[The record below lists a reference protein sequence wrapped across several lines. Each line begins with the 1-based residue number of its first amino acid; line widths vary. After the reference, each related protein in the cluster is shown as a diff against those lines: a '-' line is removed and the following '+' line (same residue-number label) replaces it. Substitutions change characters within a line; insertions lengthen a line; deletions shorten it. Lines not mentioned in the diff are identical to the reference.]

1 MSTIAKDE
9 ESKRADLGW
18 SGGGI
23 KGVEVR
29 ARTGGHRMLSTTKP
43 CSIDSS
49 RRDESIERGLMVDT
63 NQE

>member
-29 ARTGGHRMLSTTKP
+29 PRTGGHISTSKP

-49 RRDESIERGLMVDT
+49 RRDESIERGLMIDT